1 MYGKIVSIIII
12 LIALISFTSAVYAS
26 SENEPIIPSIDEYIA
41 DNIKENDKIS
51 GFTFEHWFLHFSETA
66 MAIIIMIINPIL
78 IILNFIFVLVSFK
91 KMSKRKWIYIFN
103 PIISILLILVARI
116 LSNGITVS
124 NAMIGIYIMSII
136 IFIIQ
141 IVILINMIIE
151 KNIRKNE
158 LENKQL

>member
-12 LIALISFTSAVYAS
+12 LIALISFTSAVYAR
-26 SENEPIIPSIDEYIA
+26 SENAPIIPSIDEYMA

-124 NAMIGIYIMSII
+124 NTMIGIYIISII

>member
-26 SENEPIIPSIDEYIA
+26 SENAPIIPSIDEYIA

-66 MAIIIMIINPIL
+66 MAIIIIIINPIL
-78 IILNFIFVLVSFK
+78 ILINFILCLVSFK
-91 KMSKRKWIYIFN
+91 KMSTRKWLYILN
-103 PIISILLILVARI
+103 PIISIFLISVAKI
-116 LSNGITVS
+116 LSNGIMVS
-124 NAMIGIYIMSII
+124 NAIIGIYIISII

-141 IVILINMIIE
+141 IVLLIDMIFSMIRRKKSIFN
-151 KNIRKNE
+151 KN
-158 LENKQL
+158 

>member
-12 LIALISFTSAVYAS
+12 LITLISFTSAVYAS
-26 SENEPIIPSIDEYIA
+26 SENAPIIPSIDEYITN
-41 DNIKENDKIS
+41 NIKENDKMS

-124 NAMIGIYIMSII
+124 NAMIGIYIISII

>member
-1 MYGKIVSIIII
+1 
-12 LIALISFTSAVYAS
+12 
-26 SENEPIIPSIDEYIA
+26 
-41 DNIKENDKIS
+41 
-51 GFTFEHWFLHFSETA
+51 

-124 NAMIGIYIMSII
+124 NAMIGIYIISII